1 MVGAV
6 VALAMPWDALI
17 GVFYDDG
24 LYAALA
30 RALAEGSGYRFLH
43 LPGGAPG
50 VHYPPGW
57 PFLLSLLWRLHPDF
71 PANAALLRSANV
83 VLAGLAALL
92 AAGYLGPRLG
102 IGRWGAAALVAAAF
116 TAVPLV
122 AVATVL
128 FSEPLFL
135 VLLVASCWA
144 AEAARTAAGRR
155 AGGFALVAGT
165 LAGAAALT
173 RSIGIAVVVGVLLS
187 LLVARRSRLAAL
199 AALPAAVMLT
209 PWQIWVAAHRSAV
222 DPLIAANYGTYGDFV
237 GQGGLQLAPASLI
250 GLVRP
255 LAVIALPPLGAVRS
269 ALAVPALLVLLAG
282 LYHLARRAPPLGL
295 TLLAYLGVVV
305 LWPYGPD
312 RFLWAALPLLAAA
325 FTAGALGLC
334 TAGAD
339 ERSRR
344 WARALVLVGAIP
356 VVSGFLWYQARALPA
371 GAATAAQRG
380 ISTTLRPVLP
390 WIRQATDSAAVIA
403 GEDEALLW
411 LYTGRRAVPNYL
423 WRVRGRT
430 AEDLG
435 ADSLMVWLR
444 KTGATHLVLSGRGSE
459 AAPAVDAL
467 IERHRGTLVLVQVW
481 PEGPLAFALPRTGPP
496 GAGR

>member
-6 VALAMPWDALI
+6 VAFAMPWDALV

-30 RALAEGSGYRFLH
+30 RALAEGRGYRFLH
-43 LPGGAPG
+43 LPDAPPG

-57 PFLLSLLWRLHPDF
+57 PFVLSLLWRVRPEF
-71 PANAALLRSANV
+71 PANVALLRSANV
-83 VLAGLAALL
+83 ALMAAAAAL
-92 AAGYLGPRLG
+92 AAGYLSPRLG
-102 IGRWGAAALVAAAF
+102 AGRWGATALAVLAF
-116 TAVPLV
+116 TAVPLL

-135 VLLVASCWA
+135 ALLFGACWVA
-144 AEAARTAAGRR
+144 EDARTRTGLRADALAVI
-155 AGGFALVAGT
+155 AGG

-173 RSIGIAVVVGVLLS
+173 RSIGIAVAAGVVLS
-187 LLVARRSRLAAL
+187 LIAARRRRPAAL
-199 AALPAAVMLT
+199 AALSAALLIL
-209 PWQIWVAAHRSAV
+209 PWQVWVAAHRSAV

-237 GQGGLQLAPASLI
+237 GQGGLQLSPGSLV
-250 GLVRP
+250 GLARP
-255 LAVIALPPLGAVRS
+255 LGAIALPPAGPLRAV
-269 ALAVPALLVLLAG
+269 LAVPALLVLLAG
-282 LYHLARRAPPLGL
+282 LAYLVRRAPSLGL
-295 TLLAYLGVVV
+295 TLLAYLGVVA

-325 FTAGALGLC
+325 FVAGVLGLW

-339 ERSRR
+339 ARGRR
-344 WARALVLVGAIP
+344 WGRGAAVAGAVPVLA
-356 VVSGFLWYQARALPA
+356 GFLWYQGRTLPA
-371 GAATAAQRG
+371 GAATATQRG
-380 ISTTLRPVLP
+380 ISATLRPVLP
-390 WIRQATDSAAVIA
+390 WIRGNTDSAAVIA

-411 LYTGRRAVPNYL
+411 LYGGRRAVPNYL
-423 WRVRGRT
+423 WRVRGRA

-435 ADSLMVWLR
+435 ADSLLVWLR
-444 KTGATHLVLSGRGSE
+444 KTGATHLVLSGRGSD

-467 IERHRGTLVLVQVW
+467 ISRHPGLLTLVHVW
-481 PEGPLAFALPRTGPP
+481 PEGPMAFALARTGSP